1 MKKLINIDW
10 YETGLVFSSESG
22 RSYVLLFNN
31 EKENL
36 YKGLLNAKRFY
47 TSFKHSDTR
56 DTITFDYEGFDR
68 FACYLNGEY
77 IGYLQ
82 TIFDNETNTI
92 CLPIYTRADEIPVF
106 DTMTIDDD
114 EFYHTLLT
122 EDELFSC
129 QLL

>member
-1 MKKLINIDW
+1 MKKLIIIDW
-10 YETGLVFSSESG
+10 YETGLIFSSETG
-22 RSYVLLFNN
+22 RSYVNLFNY
-31 EKENL
+31 EKEAL
-36 YKGLLNAKRFY
+36 YKGLLNAKRSY
-47 TSFKHSDTR
+47 TSFKHSDSR

-82 TIFDNETNTI
+82 IIFDKETNTI
-92 CLPIYTRADEIPVF
+92 CLPIYARLGETPVY